1 MDLDTARGM
10 IDAADWKMRDSFC
23 ARMEG
28 SAAVAAAKSASGDAV
43 YQPGREDQI
52 LADRMQG
59 IPAEFRDAYRGFLS
73 GVMRISREYQYRKR
87 LQADLALPFPLSE
100 NPKTAETVDLTGGEE
115 TDILVM
121 LSFLCAQ
128 RKQYLAGFS
137 GGCAVLSWA
146 IRKSARRQT
155 VLALCWGREIPAQAA
170 VAAADF
176 QIPIVLVVP
185 AGRGSLLIGFQ
196 AVTESANT
204 QAFLTMLVSEIPGFV
219 LTGALLPEEE
229 SRQPADGVSDQ
240 RPDGAAQE

>member
-87 LQADLALPFPLSE
+87 LQADLAWRADDGLGRILQDGQVVVLDPFAGEVVLHTE
-100 NPKTAETVDLTGGEE
+100 DETFVRQIQRLYGHEPFITGGLGQRFLGLFQNLRPDALQLCIIHIEK
-115 TDILVM
+115 
-121 LSFLCAQ
+121 SFLLC
-128 RKQYLAGFS
+128 
-137 GGCAVLSWA
+137 GGAC
-146 IRKSARRQT
+146 
-155 VLALCWGREIPAQAA
+155 
-170 VAAADF
+170 
-176 QIPIVLVVP
+176 
-185 AGRGSLLIGFQ
+185 
-196 AVTESANT
+196 
-204 QAFLTMLVSEIPGFV
+204 
-219 LTGALLPEEE
+219 
-229 SRQPADGVSDQ
+229 
-240 RPDGAAQE
+240 